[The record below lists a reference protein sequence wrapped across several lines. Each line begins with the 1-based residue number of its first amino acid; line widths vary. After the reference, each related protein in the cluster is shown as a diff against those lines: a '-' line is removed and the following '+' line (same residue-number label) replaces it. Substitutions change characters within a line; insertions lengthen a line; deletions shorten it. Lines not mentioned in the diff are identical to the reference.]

1 MTENTINHSTDS
13 DNPPA
18 VTCFSIEQLVPHD
31 HPMILIDSPVSADE
45 SSLTVAVTIRD
56 DSLFYDKDLNA
67 IPGWV
72 GMEMMAQTIAAYAGY
87 QAMCINQ
94 PVKVGFLLGTRKYQT
109 AQSWFAVGNQYQITV
124 EKLYQEDNGLGAFKC
139 TMRHD
144 AEDVAS
150 ANINVFS
157 PPNVDEF
164 LQQEK
169 EKGMPQ

>member
-1 MTENTINHSTDS
+1 MTDS
-13 DNPPA
+13 NNQNTGSEHPPE
-18 VTCFSIEQLVPHD
+18 VSRFSIEQLIPHD
-31 HPMILIDSPVSADE
+31 HPMILVDSPVSADE
-45 SSLTVAVTIRD
+45 TSLTVTVTIRD
-56 DSLFYDKDLNA
+56 DNLFYDKDSNA

-87 QAMCINQ
+87 QALCVNE

-109 AQSWFAVGNQYQITV
+109 CQPFFALGNQYQITV

-139 TMRHD
+139 TMTQD